1 MSGGNVERTH
11 ARTAS
16 TLRKKREEGTIKKK
30 ENKQKKTNRNT
41 KAYAPAEELVEGDVP
56 CASGVD
62 SVEGL
67 ADKLPARG
75 REAAHSG
82 AVTGVAVDA
91 LNRLLVTCSLDQT
104 LRFWNFGD
112 HSLSIEPP
120 QVREAHTRPR

>member
-75 REAAHSG
+75 REAADERG
-82 AVTGVAVDA
+82 DERLAVNRVAPRSECGVD
-91 LNRLLVTCSLDQT
+91 L
-104 LRFWNFGD
+104 
-112 HSLSIEPP
+112 
-120 QVREAHTRPR
+120 